1 MRLNKYI
8 QNLSY
13 SCHFAELTLTS
24 WQVMAGQIYSTMITF
39 PVSLYFL
46 DSLSLSNQFE
56 SFKSQLKCFLLCE
69 ALCDTPSLGRI
80 NFSLLRIP
88 IIFGYMS
95 PPPLTPHS
103 AAGGQKWSITLFS
116 YLKEPRKEE
125 RMKKEL
131 GEEEK
136 TKKQILITAKYIECS
151 SMAKYIVSIFCVF
164 ISFNQ
169 TVGQVP
175 HIYHCFQFSQNPIN

>member
-1 MRLNKYI
+1 MLPLRSLSESRNSKWIFNPIILNKCISYI

-13 SCHFAELTLTS
+13 SCHFADLTLTS

-88 IIFGYMS
+88 IIFAYTS

-103 AAGGQKWSITLFS
+103 AAGGQKWSITLFF

-136 TKKQILITAKYIECS
+136 TKKQILITAKIYWVLIH
-151 SMAKYIVSIFCVF
+151 AKIYSIHILCIHF
-164 ISFNQ
+164 I
-169 TVGQVP
+169 
-175 HIYHCFQFSQNPIN
+175 